1 MQRPS
6 YFANLFGQMKRWKR
20 SFERCSSLAE
30 SEVNS
35 IDASSTP
42 WARSF
47 RTLRCW
53 SSLARSNWKAILLNG
68 IEPHVDVRI
77 NYVRYLLGLMS
88 LAAQK
93 ESTIVVDDTAASM
106 IPVVL
111 GCRPRTPVVQ
121 ETMERH
127 ARKLEGLYLSYGGM
141 SREVML
147 PSLPE
152 CTSASSAS
160 SSLLPLLPPSRH
172 SFTSQL
178 SSLTTI
184 DN

>member
-1 MQRPS
+1 MGEIFP
-6 YFANLFGQMKRWKR
+6 NVTVL
-20 SFERCSSLAE
+20 E
-30 SEVNS
+30 
-35 IDASSTP
+35 
-42 WARSF
+42 
-47 RTLRCW
+47 
-53 SSLARSNWKAILLNG
+53 
-68 IEPHVDVRI
+68 
-77 NYVRYLLGLMS
+77 LLGEIELEGDPPERNRTARGS
-88 LAAQK
+88 AQK